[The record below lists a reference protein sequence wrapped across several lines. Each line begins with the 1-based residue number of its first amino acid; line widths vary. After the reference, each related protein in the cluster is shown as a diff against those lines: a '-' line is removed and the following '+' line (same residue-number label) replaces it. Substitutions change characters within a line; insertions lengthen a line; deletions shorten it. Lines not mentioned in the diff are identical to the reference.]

1 MHFKLDIVALQ
12 VDPIS
17 AHLFIL
23 VLEIVFN
30 SINEKK
36 HIHSLAL
43 FDHMFLYTAYAND
56 TTFFLK
62 DKESVKEEM
71 NVFDTFLYILI

>member
-12 VDPIS
+12 VDSIS

-30 SINEKK
+30 SIKEKK
-36 HIHSLAL
+36 HVHSLVL
-43 FDHMFLYTAYAND
+43 FDHMFLYTAYADD
-56 TTFFLK
+56 TTFF
-62 DKESVKEEM
+62 
-71 NVFDTFLYILI
+71 

>member
-17 AHLFIL
+17 AHLFIV

-30 SINEKK
+30 SIKEKK

-43 FDHMFLYTAYAND
+43 FDHMFLYTAYAD
-56 TTFFLK
+56 GITFFLK

-71 NVFDTFLYILI
+71 NIFDTFLYILI